1 MGGGRWGAGK
11 QRFGW
16 LRKQTSLD
24 GRLVPMTTARKEI
37 WFRSV
42 RGIAWRFPGKN
53 GICAKHQLLPF
64 TEPPF
69 CFNVSLKQRKVHR
82 SRRVFSNCLPLVYN
96 TQIKKG
102 THSPGATSML
112 PFSYSSSIYING
124 IIHTLCTLCVWLIV
138 VNTKFVRSFC
148 NVAYISRSSF
158 LYCYPVFHLW
168 IYYIVSIPIL
178 QGTWK
183 ASRSGVKTM
192 LLWSFLYYLLGTCY
206 TFLLGSCLWAKRWN
220 YGIYTFSPCKQFPNM
235 VGTL

>member
-1 MGGGRWGAGK
+1 MGAWYQWRQPEKKSGSGVWEELHGVFLERTA
-11 QRFGW
+11 F
-16 LRKQTSLD
+16 
-24 GRLVPMTTARKEI
+24 VPSI
-37 WFRSV
+37 SCYLSQ
-42 RGIAWRFPGKN
+42 N
-53 GICAKHQLLPF
+53 LL
-64 TEPPF
+64 F